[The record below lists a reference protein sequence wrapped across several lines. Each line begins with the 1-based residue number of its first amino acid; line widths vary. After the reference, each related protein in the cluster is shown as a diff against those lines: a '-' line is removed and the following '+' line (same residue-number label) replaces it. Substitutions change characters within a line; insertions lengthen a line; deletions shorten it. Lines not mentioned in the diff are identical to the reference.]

1 MKNIRILMVRL
12 GIDNNDQ
19 ESRVLYK
26 ELENVGF
33 DILYTGLHQTAEMI
47 LDVTL
52 SFNADVV
59 LFDLAPNGNL
69 EEIEHFEKIIKYNDL
84 YEPLIVIRSDKSVTQ
99 PYIKF
104 DKNENIDNIVN
115 GIKKHVHAV
124 KPV

>member
-1 MKNIRILMVRL
+1 MRNIRILMVRL

-19 ESRVLYK
+19 ESERLYK

-59 LFDLAPNGNL
+59 LFDFAPNANI
-69 EEIEHFEKIIKYNDL
+69 EVIEHFEKIIKYNDL
-84 YEPLIVIRSDKSVTQ
+84 YEPLIVLRSDKTIEQ

-104 DKNENIDNIVN
+104 SKNENIKNIAG
-115 GIKKHVHAV
+115 GIKKHVHAIKAV
-124 KPV
+124 

>member
-1 MKNIRILMVRL
+1 MRNIRILMVRL

-19 ESRVLYK
+19 ESKRLYK

-59 LFDLAPNGNL
+59 LFDLAPNANTK
-69 EEIEHFEKIIKYNDL
+69 EIEHFEKIIKYNDL
-84 YEPLIVIRSDKSVTQ
+84 YEPLIVVRSGKTVEES
-99 PYIKF
+99 YINF
-104 DKNENIDNIVN
+104 NKNENITNIAER
-115 GIKKHVHAV
+115 IKKHVHV
-124 KPV
+124 MKIV

>member
-1 MKNIRILMVRL
+1 MRNIRILMIRL

-19 ESRVLYK
+19 ESKRLYK

-59 LFDLAPNGNL
+59 LFDLAPNANT
-69 EEIEHFEKIIKYNDL
+69 EEIKHFEKLLKYNEL
-84 YEPLIVIRSDKSVTQ
+84 YEPLIVIRSNKDVEH

-104 DKNENIDNIVN
+104 HKDENIDNIVN
-115 GIKKHVHAV
+115 GIKKHVNAMKV
-124 KPV
+124 V